1 MSLKI
6 YLAAPWANRDNARGF
21 GERLEA
27 AGFAITEKWWDQEPS
42 DEHDDLAAQAS
53 KDVLGVAM
61 ADLFIVLQLGQS
73 EGKAVETGMAMAWV
87 KPIIVV
93 NPLGVPAVGSGNIFH
108 HLLHTVRSFEEA
120 LDMAA
125 KVQAGYEAIAPTTG
139 PLPQG
144 DGDGR

>member
-1 MSLKI
+1 MGLRI

-27 AGFAITEKWWDQEPS
+27 AGFAITEKWWDQTPTDDH
-42 DEHDDLAAQAS
+42 DELAVQAT
-53 KDVLGVAM
+53 KDVMGVAQ

-73 EGKAVETGMAMAWV
+73 EGKAVETGMAMAWA

-93 NPLGVPAVGSGNIFH
+93 NPLGAPAVGSGNIFH
-108 HLLHTVRSFEEA
+108 HLLHVVRSFEEA
-120 LDMAA
+120 MKITA
-125 KVQAGYEAIAPTTG
+125 KVQAAYAVQTTG